1 MTDFSNFVNEL
12 NTIIQP
18 KAQLEAHPKE
28 QLEAHPK
35 APPQTNQKTVTLLI
49 VSTHVCQ
56 VNGYS
61 KVIHNLIQQL
71 ALQPWLKIIHF
82 GTQKLINGD
91 IGRTYP
97 PQVKVIDATAR
108 EKEKQPG
115 FAFAELPTVIQ
126 AEKPDIVF
134 IYNDLSVICTYIE
147 QIRKS
152 IDRRTFKIWAYADLT
167 YVSPP
172 QPLIDILNRD
182 VERIFC
188 FTKSWKKALVAQ
200 GMTRPVDVLPHAA
213 SSAMLRPI
221 PRDMA
226 RQTLGL
232 PKDVFL
238 FLSMNKN
245 IPRKRL
251 DLLIVAFV
259 KLMVRFPMK
268 QIYMMMVADK
278 GERGGFPLFDI
289 FAREIKL
296 QGGSVDMYG
305 NRLLI
310 TSKDTCYKDDDI
322 NLLYNCGDV
331 CVSCAEGEGFGL
343 CSFEPMWLGIPQI
356 VPDINGYTEYCTED
370 NSILVKPKMRYYI
383 PQAHSTVTGEAQL
396 VDPEDVAKAMERYVF
411 DEELRK
417 RHGQRGKE
425 KAAEYTWEKCAATL
439 LKRLSAVHEDEE

>member
-18 KAQLEAHPKE
+18 QAQVQPQLEAQPDA
-28 QLEAHPK
+28 QP
-35 APPQTNQKTVTLLI
+35 NRKTVTLLI
-49 VSTHVCQ
+49 VSTHACQ

-61 KVIHNLIQQL
+61 KVIYNLIQQL
-71 ALQPWLKIIHF
+71 ALQPWLKIVHF
-82 GTQKLINGD
+82 GTQKLINAD

-97 PQVKVIDATAR
+97 PQVRVIDATAR

-115 FAFAELPTVIQ
+115 FAFGELPAVIQ

-152 IDRRTFKIWAYADLT
+152 IDQRTFKIWAYVDLT
-167 YVSPP
+167 YLAPP

-238 FLSMNKN
+238 FLSINKN

-268 QIYMMMVADK
+268 QIYMMLVADK

-322 NLLYNCGDV
+322 NLLYNCGDA

-356 VPDINGYTEYCTED
+356 VPDMNGYTEYCTEE
-370 NSILVKPKMRYYI
+370 NSILVKPKLRYYI
-383 PQAHSTVTGEAQL
+383 PQAHSSVMGEAQL

-417 RHGQRGKE
+417 RHAQKGKE
-425 KAAEYTWEKCAATL
+425 KAAEYTWEKCAAL
-439 LKRLSAVHEDEE
+439 MVKRLSAVHEDED